1 MFYYQMQSVGNPLK
15 EVRGLHRQNKY
26 YTMLEPGHDQVM
38 GLGITM
44 GLLQRIAW
52 GGLQDLAPPAF
63 ATLREL
69 NVDLDSIYNM
79 TESYLAGTGPSG
91 DKAYH
96 VSLGRRA
103 APRPIPR

>member
-1 MFYYQMQSVGNPLK
+1 MFYYQMQSIGNPLE
-15 EVRGLHRQNKY
+15 EVRGLDPQNKY
-26 YTMLEPGHDQVM
+26 YTMLEPGHDQVV

-52 GGLQDLAPPAF
+52 GGLQDLAPSAF
-63 ATLREL
+63 ETLREL
-69 NVDLDSIYNM
+69 NVPLDAIYNM

-91 DKAYH
+91 AKAYQ

-103 APRPIPR
+103 APGPIPR